1 MNKYYRLF
9 VMLLLVAGLVLSI
22 VSGTDLCN
30 FGGCSEAHL
39 YRLFG
44 LSFPAAGIAF
54 FVLAALLVCL
64 GNRFPGAFMVYDLLL
79 AGAAGAEISMILL
92 QKNVIRAWC
101 PLCLGIAAVVYLLAA
116 GQLGRYLK
124 SCKEEF
130 TMNLKTLGK
139 PLLMCT
145 AALLGF
151 ILTFSGIAKPEAAAG
166 QLNLSLGNQESRLEV
181 YVFSDWLC
189 PFCIKIEGVLESVYP
204 PLSQKA
210 RFLFVDKIIHPEAAN
225 FVPYHLSFAA
235 HEKAKY
241 MQLRKALF
249 AVAQKTKSPSYEDIK
264 AAIAPLQVT
273 YRQLGFLEVTQEMAA
288 FQKLAEQYK
297 VTSTPTMVIRN
308 GKTGKTRT
316 LTGNDLLA
324 PGPILKAVKEVE

>member
-1 MNKYYRLF
+1 MGKGHRLF
-9 VMLLLVAGLVLSI
+9 VLTLIATGLVLSI

-44 LSFPAAGIAF
+44 LTFPAAGIAF
-54 FVLAALLVCL
+54 FVLAGLLVSL
-64 GNRFPGAFMVYDLLL
+64 GNRFPGAIMLYNLLL

-116 GQLGRYLK
+116 GQLGRYFK

-151 ILTFSGIAKPEAAAG
+151 ILTFSGIAKPEAAAS
-166 QLNLSLGNQESRLEV
+166 QLNLSLGKQESSLEV

-189 PFCIKIEGVLESVYP
+189 PFCVKIEGTLESVYP

-235 HEKAKY
+235 YEKAKY

-249 AVAQKTKSPSYEDIK
+249 AVAQKTKSPSYDDIK

-273 YRQLGFLEVTQEMAA
+273 YRPLSFLEVTQSMAA

-297 VTSTPTMVIRN
+297 VTATPTMVIRN
-308 GKTGKTRT
+308 GKTGKSRT